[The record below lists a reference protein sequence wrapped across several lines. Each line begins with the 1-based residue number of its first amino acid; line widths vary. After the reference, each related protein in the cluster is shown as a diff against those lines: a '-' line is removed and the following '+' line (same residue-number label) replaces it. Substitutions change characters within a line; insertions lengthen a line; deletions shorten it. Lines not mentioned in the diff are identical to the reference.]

1 MNEKEKLK
9 VLSLFAGIGGIDLGL
24 ESTGRFE
31 TIQFVEYEPF
41 CQHILRRHWP
51 DVPIWGDVKTFDPDS
66 CGDIDLLCGGY
77 PCQPFSVAGK
87 QKGTEDDRHLWPRM
101 FEIIKHKRPT
111 WVLCENVPGHVNL
124 GLDQVLFDLES
135 EGYSWQTFVLGAVA
149 VDAPHRRQ
157 RLFIVANTNNNGH
170 KEGFSETRNQND
182 DGENTQ
188 SERTT
193 NTKVIKR
200 HSNDGNDKETTRV
213 DGAISRS
220 SDGGEAVLTTTEGIC
235 SVSEGTDKH
244 QGTNREN
251 NHQENNDR
259 TLVSQGSKRVQLP
272 KYRKLEDN
280 KTLSKSSKIQQGDDN
295 SRKHRMDNET
305 TDVADTQDIGHV
317 LSAHEGKQARR
328 SARCGEGQSEG
339 NSSDVPNTNVEG
351 LEGQRIDREN
361 GEGQKTTDNFD
372 GESSTRDVSEPIS
385 KRGCSGQPGTQDAA
399 DVGEQPRGKE
409 HGEGSIERGLGGMV
423 DGVPS
428 WLHEPDIPRVTT
440 NQVGRTQRLKALGNA
455 VVPQVIAQ
463 IARAIIIEE
472 DR

>member
-1 MNEKEKLK
+1 VSLNEKEKLK

-66 CGDIDLLCGGY
+66 CGDIDLICGGY

-157 RLFIVANTNNNGH
+157 RLFIVGYSNNNESFTSRNISSVQGEQNEQTKKKQQFAGTSGYGH
-170 KEGFSETRNQND
+170 S
-182 DGENTQ
+182 
-188 SERTT
+188 
-193 NTKVIKR
+193 
-200 HSNDGNDKETTRV
+200 
-213 DGAISRS
+213 
-220 SDGGEAVLTTTEGIC
+220 
-235 SVSEGTDKH
+235 
-244 QGTNREN
+244 
-251 NHQENNDR
+251 
-259 TLVSQGSKRVQLP
+259 
-272 KYRKLEDN
+272 
-280 KTLSKSSKIQQGDDN
+280 
-295 SRKHRMDNET
+295 
-305 TDVADTQDIGHV
+305 TDVA
-317 LSAHEGKQARR
+317 
-328 SARCGEGQSEG
+328 
-339 NSSDVPNTNVEG
+339 N
-351 LEGQRIDREN
+351 
-361 GEGQKTTDNFD
+361 TDNKGLRTRIGRANAYNEKD
-372 GESSTRDVSEPIS
+372 GRGRKDNRGRSTRNDERNNIATTKNENLDVSDTIS
-385 KRGCSGQPGTQDAA
+385 KRGCSGQTGNQDAE

>member
-157 RLFIVANTNNNGH
+157 RLFIVANTNNTGDRTSQRRTNQNRQTHDEGQEEQPQFKSGGHSTDVADTDNNGH

-193 NTKVIKR
+193 NTKVIER

-259 TLVSQGSKRVQLP
+259 TLVSQGSKGVQLP
-272 KYRKLEDN
+272 KYRKLGDN

-305 TDVADTQDIGHV
+305 TDVSDTI
-317 LSAHEGKQARR
+317 
-328 SARCGEGQSEG
+328 SE
-339 NSSDVPNTNVEG
+339 
-351 LEGQRIDREN
+351 
-361 GEGQKTTDNFD
+361 
-372 GESSTRDVSEPIS
+372 
-385 KRGCSGQPGTQDAA
+385 RGCSGQTGNQDAE
-399 DVGEQPRGKE
+399 DVGEQPRGTE
-409 HGEGSIERGLGGMV
+409 HREGSIERRLGGMV

-428 WLHEPDIPRVTT
+428 WLDEPDIPRVTT
-440 NQVGRTQRLKALGNA
+440 HQVGRTQRLKALGNA

-463 IARAIIIEE
+463 IARAIISEE

>member
-31 TIQFVEYEPF
+31 TIQFVEFDAF

-157 RLFIVANTNNNGH
+157 RLFIVANTNRNG
-170 KEGFSETRNQND
+170 KKWNQSKN
-182 DGENTQ
+182 GQ
-188 SERTT
+188 R
-193 NTKVIKR
+193 R
-200 HSNDGNDKETTRV
+200 RV
-213 DGAISRS
+213 
-220 SDGGEAVLTTTEGIC
+220 
-235 SVSEGTDKH
+235 
-244 QGTNREN
+244 N
-251 NHQENNDR
+251 
-259 TLVSQGSKRVQLP
+259 
-272 KYRKLEDN
+272 
-280 KTLSKSSKIQQGDDN
+280 KSS
-295 SRKHRMDNET
+295 
-305 TDVADTQDIGHV
+305 TDVANTDNTRDRTSQRRTEQNRQTHDEGQEKQPQSKSGGHSTDVANTDSRSGGRRRTKQSSGENKHGRLHTTQEEQAKHDIRSETVGCDTIRGEAEDVANTQDIGHV
-317 LSAHEGKQARR
+317 LSAHEGEQARR
-328 SARCGEGQSEG
+328 SARCGK
-339 NSSDVPNTNVEG
+339 
-351 LEGQRIDREN
+351 
-361 GEGQKTTDNFD
+361 GQKTTDNFD
-372 GESSTRDVSEPIS
+372 GESSTRDVSDTIS
-385 KRGCSGQPGTQDAA
+385 ERGCSGQTGNQDAE
-399 DVGEQPRGKE
+399 DVGEQPRGTE
-409 HGEGSIERGLGGMV
+409 HGERSIERGLGGMV

-428 WLHEPDIPRVTT
+428 WLDEPDIPRVTT

-455 VVPQVIAQ
+455 VVPQVIAH

>member
-31 TIQFVEYEPF
+31 TIQFVEFDAF

-66 CGDIDLLCGGY
+66 CGDIDLICGGY

-157 RLFIVANTNNNGH
+157 RLFIVANTNRNG
-170 KEGFSETRNQND
+170 KKWNQSKN
-182 DGENTQ
+182 GQ
-188 SERTT
+188 R
-193 NTKVIKR
+193 R
-200 HSNDGNDKETTRV
+200 RV
-213 DGAISRS
+213 
-220 SDGGEAVLTTTEGIC
+220 
-235 SVSEGTDKH
+235 
-244 QGTNREN
+244 N
-251 NHQENNDR
+251 
-259 TLVSQGSKRVQLP
+259 
-272 KYRKLEDN
+272 
-280 KTLSKSSKIQQGDDN
+280 KSS
-295 SRKHRMDNET
+295 
-305 TDVADTQDIGHV
+305 TDVANTDNTRDRTSQ
-317 LSAHEGKQARR
+317 RR
-328 SARCGEGQSEG
+328 TDQNRQTHDEGQEEQPQSKSGGHSTDVANTDSEARG
-339 NSSDVPNTNVEG
+339 NTKGSGEAERELQPQEQEGSTMGSEVTGCGGLRGETTNVANTSGKG

-361 GEGQKTTDNFD
+361 VKVHKTTDNFD
-372 GESSTRDVSEPIS
+372 GQSSTTRNDQE
-385 KRGCSGQPGTQDAA
+385 K
-399 DVGEQPRGKE
+399 
-409 HGEGSIERGLGGMV
+409 GSIERKLGGVV

-428 WLHEPDIPRVTT
+428 WMDEPDIPRVTT
-440 NQVGRTQRLKALGNA
+440 NQAGRTQRLKMLGNA
-455 VVPQVIAQ
+455 VVPQVLYQLGLAMK
-463 IARAIIIEE
+463 ELWDE
-472 DR
+472 V

>member
-1 MNEKEKLK
+1 MSLNEKEKLK

-31 TIQFVEYEPF
+31 TIQFVEFDAF

-157 RLFIVANTNNNGH
+157 RLFIVANTNSRSGGRRRTKQSSGENKHGRLH
-170 KEGFSETRNQND
+170 TTQKEQAKHDIRSETVGCDTIR
-182 DGENTQ
+182 
-188 SERTT
+188 
-193 NTKVIKR
+193 
-200 HSNDGNDKETTRV
+200 
-213 DGAISRS
+213 
-220 SDGGEAVLTTTEGIC
+220 GEAE
-235 SVSEGTDKH
+235 
-244 QGTNREN
+244 
-251 NHQENNDR
+251 
-259 TLVSQGSKRVQLP
+259 
-272 KYRKLEDN
+272 
-280 KTLSKSSKIQQGDDN
+280 
-295 SRKHRMDNET
+295 
-305 TDVADTQDIGHV
+305 DVANTQDIGHV
-317 LSAHEGKQARR
+317 LSAHEGEQARR
-328 SARCGEGQSEG
+328 SARCGK
-339 NSSDVPNTNVEG
+339 
-351 LEGQRIDREN
+351 
-361 GEGQKTTDNFD
+361 GQKTTDNFD
-372 GESSTRDVSEPIS
+372 GESSTRDVSDTIS
-385 KRGCSGQPGTQDAA
+385 ERGCSGQTGNQDAE
-399 DVGEQPRGKE
+399 DVGEQPRGTE
-409 HGEGSIERGLGGMV
+409 HGERSIERGLGGMV

-428 WLHEPDIPRVTT
+428 WLDEPDIPRVTT

-455 VVPQVIAQ
+455 VVPQVIAH

>member
-182 DGENTQ
+182 DGKNTQ

-193 NTKVIKR
+193 NTKIIER

-305 TDVADTQDIGHV
+305 TDVA
-317 LSAHEGKQARR
+317 
-328 SARCGEGQSEG
+328 
-339 NSSDVPNTNVEG
+339 N
-351 LEGQRIDREN
+351 
-361 GEGQKTTDNFD
+361 TDNKGLRTRIGRANAYNEKD
-372 GESSTRDVSEPIS
+372 GRGRKDNRGRSTRNDERNNIATTKNENLDVSDTIS
-385 KRGCSGQPGTQDAA
+385 KRGCSGQTGNQDAE

-409 HGEGSIERGLGGMV
+409 LGEGSIERGLGGMV

>member
-1 MNEKEKLK
+1 MSCVIYGEYKEDVSLNEKEKLK

-31 TIQFVEYEPF
+31 TVQFVEYEPF

-157 RLFIVANTNNNGH
+157 RLFIVANTD
-170 KEGFSETRNQND
+170 SEARRNTRGS
-182 DGENTQ
+182 GETERELQ
-188 SERTT
+188 PQEQAGSTLGSEATGCGGLR
-193 NTKVIKR
+193 
-200 HSNDGNDKETTRV
+200 
-213 DGAISRS
+213 
-220 SDGGEAVLTTTEGIC
+220 GEAE
-235 SVSEGTDKH
+235 
-244 QGTNREN
+244 
-251 NHQENNDR
+251 
-259 TLVSQGSKRVQLP
+259 
-272 KYRKLEDN
+272 
-280 KTLSKSSKIQQGDDN
+280 
-295 SRKHRMDNET
+295 
-305 TDVADTQDIGHV
+305 DVA
-317 LSAHEGKQARR
+317 
-328 SARCGEGQSEG
+328 
-339 NSSDVPNTNVEG
+339 NTNGEG
-351 LEGQRIDREN
+351 LEGQRID
-361 GEGQKTTDNFD
+361 
-372 GESSTRDVSEPIS
+372 
-385 KRGCSGQPGTQDAA
+385 
-399 DVGEQPRGKE
+399 
-409 HGEGSIERGLGGMV
+409 IERRLGGMV

-440 NQVGRTQRLKALGNA
+440 HQVGRTQRLKALGNA

-463 IARAIIIEE
+463 IARAVIIEE

>member
-157 RLFIVANTNNNGH
+157 RLFIVGYSDSVRCKQYNETKKEKQIRRSKTSSFSTSYVANTESQRTGKNN
-170 KEGFSETRNQND
+170 EGLRQ
-182 DGENTQ
+182 
-188 SERTT
+188 R
-193 NTKVIKR
+193 
-200 HSNDGNDKETTRV
+200 
-213 DGAISRS
+213 ISGVS
-220 SDGGEAVLTTTEGIC
+220 GG
-235 SVSEGTDKH
+235 
-244 QGTNREN
+244 Q
-251 NHQENNDR
+251 
-259 TLVSQGSKRVQLP
+259 
-272 KYRKLEDN
+272 
-280 KTLSKSSKIQQGDDN
+280 
-295 SRKHRMDNET
+295 T
-305 TDVADTQDIGHV
+305 TDVADTDSEARGNTRGSGEAERELQPQEQEG
-317 LSAHEGKQARR
+317 SAVGSEVTG
-328 SARCGEGQSEG
+328 CGGLRGEA
-339 NSSDVPNTNVEG
+339 DVFNTNVEG
-351 LEGQRIDREN
+351 LEGQRINREN

-372 GESSTRDVSEPIS
+372 GESSTRDVSDTIS
-385 KRGCSGQPGTQDAA
+385 KRGCSGQTGNQDAE

-409 HGEGSIERGLGGMV
+409 HGERSIERGLGGMV

>member
-157 RLFIVANTNNNGH
+157 RLFIVANT
-170 KEGFSETRNQND
+170 E
-182 DGENTQ
+182 
-188 SERTT
+188 SERY
-193 NTKVIKR
+193 
-200 HSNDGNDKETTRV
+200 G
-213 DGAISRS
+213 RS
-220 SDGGEAVLTTTEGIC
+220 SSQRSGETERELQPQEQEGSAVGSKVEGCGGLRGEAE
-235 SVSEGTDKH
+235 
-244 QGTNREN
+244 
-251 NHQENNDR
+251 
-259 TLVSQGSKRVQLP
+259 
-272 KYRKLEDN
+272 
-280 KTLSKSSKIQQGDDN
+280 
-295 SRKHRMDNET
+295 
-305 TDVADTQDIGHV
+305 DVANTQDIGHL
-317 LSAHEGKQARR
+317 LSAHEGEQARR
-328 SARCGEGQSEG
+328 SARCGEGQFKG
-339 NSSDVPNTNVEG
+339 NSTDVPNTQSEG
-351 LEGQRIDREN
+351 LEGQRIDREISRN
-361 GEGQKTTDNFD
+361 KTSRKFD
-372 GESSTRDVSEPIS
+372 AQ
-385 KRGCSGQPGTQDAA
+385 SGTN
-399 DVGEQPRGKE
+399 RNE
-409 HGEGSIERGLGGMV
+409 HGERSIKRGLGGMV

-428 WLHEPDIPRVTT
+428 WLHEPNIPRVTT

>member
-1 MNEKEKLK
+1 LNEKEKLK

-157 RLFIVANTNNNGH
+157 RLFIVGYSDSVRCKQYNETKKEKQIRRSKTSSFSTSYVANT
-170 KEGFSETRNQND
+170 K
-182 DGENTQ
+182 
-188 SERTT
+188 SERY
-193 NTKVIKR
+193 
-200 HSNDGNDKETTRV
+200 G
-213 DGAISRS
+213 RS
-220 SDGGEAVLTTTEGIC
+220 SSQRSGEAERELQPQEQEG
-235 SVSEGTDKH
+235 STMGSEVEGC
-244 QGTNREN
+244 GGLRGEA
-251 NHQENNDR
+251 E
-259 TLVSQGSKRVQLP
+259 
-272 KYRKLEDN
+272 
-280 KTLSKSSKIQQGDDN
+280 
-295 SRKHRMDNET
+295 
-305 TDVADTQDIGHV
+305 DVANTQDIGHV
-317 LSAHEGKQARR
+317 LSAHEGEQARR

-339 NSSDVPNTNVEG
+339 NSTDVPNTNVEG

-372 GESSTRDVSEPIS
+372 GESSTRDVSDTIS
-385 KRGCSGQPGTQDAA
+385 ERGCSGQTGNQDAE
-399 DVGEQPRGKE
+399 DVGEQPRGTE
-409 HGEGSIERGLGGMV
+409 HREGSIERRLGGMV

>member
-31 TIQFVEYEPF
+31 TIQFVEFDAF

-87 QKGTEDDRHLWPRM
+87 QKGTEDDRHLWPKM

-157 RLFIVANTNNNGH
+157 RLFIVANT
-170 KEGFSETRNQND
+170 KSKRS
-182 DGENTQ
+182 GESRILNKTQ
-188 SERTT
+188 RQ
-193 NTKVIKR
+193 KR
-200 HSNDGNDKETTRV
+200 SGKTQ
-213 DGAISRS
+213 
-220 SDGGEAVLTTTEGIC
+220 L
-235 SVSEGTDKH
+235 
-244 QGTNREN
+244 NR
-251 NHQENNDR
+251 
-259 TLVSQGSKRVQLP
+259 GSKNV
-272 KYRKLEDN
+272 
-280 KTLSKSSKIQQGDDN
+280 S
-295 SRKHRMDNET
+295 
-305 TDVADTQDIGHV
+305 DTI
-317 LSAHEGKQARR
+317 
-328 SARCGEGQSEG
+328 SE
-339 NSSDVPNTNVEG
+339 
-351 LEGQRIDREN
+351 
-361 GEGQKTTDNFD
+361 
-372 GESSTRDVSEPIS
+372 
-385 KRGCSGQPGTQDAA
+385 RGCSGQTGSQDAE
-399 DVGEQPRGKE
+399 DVGEQFRGTE
-409 HGEGSIERGLGGMV
+409 HGEGSIERRLGGMV
-423 DGVPS
+423 DGVPF

>member
-157 RLFIVANTNNNGH
+157 RLFIVANTDSEARGNTRGSGETER
-170 KEGFSETRNQND
+170 KLQPQEQEGSTM
-182 DGENTQ
+182 G
-188 SERTT
+188 S
-193 NTKVIKR
+193 KVTGCGGLR
-200 HSNDGNDKETTRV
+200 
-213 DGAISRS
+213 
-220 SDGGEAVLTTTEGIC
+220 GEA
-235 SVSEGTDKH
+235 
-244 QGTNREN
+244 
-251 NHQENNDR
+251 
-259 TLVSQGSKRVQLP
+259 
-272 KYRKLEDN
+272 
-280 KTLSKSSKIQQGDDN
+280 
-295 SRKHRMDNET
+295 
-305 TDVADTQDIGHV
+305 DVADTK
-317 LSAHEGKQARR
+317 SKR
-328 SARCGEGQSEG
+328 S
-339 NSSDVPNTNVEG
+339 
-351 LEGQRIDREN
+351 
-361 GEGQKTTDNFD
+361 
-372 GESSTRDVSEPIS
+372 GESRILNKTQRQKRSGKTQLNRGSKNVSDTIS
-385 KRGCSGQPGTQDAA
+385 ERGCSGQTGNQDAE

-409 HGEGSIERGLGGMV
+409 HGERSIERGLGGMV

-440 NQVGRTQRLKALGNA
+440 HQVGRTQRLKALGNA

>member
-66 CGDIDLLCGGY
+66 CGDIDLICGGY

-87 QKGTEDDRHLWPRM
+87 QKGSEDDRHLWPRM

-135 EGYSWQTFVLGAVA
+135 EGYAWQTIVLGAVA

-157 RLFIVANTNNNGH
+157 RLFIVANTNNTG
-170 KEGFSETRNQND
+170 
-182 DGENTQ
+182 
-188 SERTT
+188 
-193 NTKVIKR
+193 
-200 HSNDGNDKETTRV
+200 
-213 DGAISRS
+213 
-220 SDGGEAVLTTTEGIC
+220 
-235 SVSEGTDKH
+235 
-244 QGTNREN
+244 
-251 NHQENNDR
+251 DR
-259 TLVSQGSKRVQLP
+259 TSQRRTDQNRQTHDEGQEEQP
-272 KYRKLEDN
+272 QF
-280 KTLSKSSKIQQGDDN
+280 KSGGHS
-295 SRKHRMDNET
+295 
-305 TDVADTQDIGHV
+305 TDVANTDSEARGNT
-317 LSAHEGKQARR
+317 RR
-328 SARCGEGQSEG
+328 SGETERELQPQEQEGSTVGSEVTGCGGLRGEA
-339 NSSDVPNTNVEG
+339 DVPNTQFKG
-351 LEGQRIDREN
+351 LEGQRIDKENSKSREN
-361 GEGQKTTDNFD
+361 SNKFD
-372 GESSTRDVSEPIS
+372 AQSSTRDVSDTIS
-385 KRGCSGQPGTQDAA
+385 KRGCSGQTGNQDAE
-399 DVGEQPRGKE
+399 DVGEQPGGTE
-409 HGEGSIERGLGGMV
+409 HGERSIERGLGGMV

-440 NQVGRTQRLKALGNA
+440 HQVGRTQRLKALGNA

>member
-1 MNEKEKLK
+1 MDEKEKLK

-31 TIQFVEYEPF
+31 TVQFVEYEPF

-66 CGDIDLLCGGY
+66 CGDIDLICGGY

-157 RLFIVANTNNNGH
+157 RLFIVANT
-170 KEGFSETRNQND
+170 K
-182 DGENTQ
+182 
-188 SERTT
+188 
-193 NTKVIKR
+193 
-200 HSNDGNDKETTRV
+200 
-213 DGAISRS
+213 
-220 SDGGEAVLTTTEGIC
+220 
-235 SVSEGTDKH
+235 
-244 QGTNREN
+244 
-251 NHQENNDR
+251 
-259 TLVSQGSKRVQLP
+259 SKRLP
-272 KYRKLEDN
+272 RSRRQE
-280 KTLSKSSKIQQGDDN
+280 SSKNKDRVEQNQT
-295 SRKHRMDNET
+295 RKQSKIRSQSKRCGGVS
-305 TDVADTQDIGHV
+305 TDVANTESERYGGSSSQRSGETERE
-317 LSAHEGKQARR
+317 LQPQEQEG
-328 SARCGEGQSEG
+328 STVGSE
-339 NSSDVPNTNVEG
+339 VEG
-351 LEGQRIDREN
+351 CGGLR
-361 GEGQKTTDNFD
+361 GEA
-372 GESSTRDVSEPIS
+372 GER
-385 KRGCSGQPGTQDAA
+385 
-399 DVGEQPRGKE
+399 
-409 HGEGSIERGLGGMV
+409 SIERRLGGMV

-440 NQVGRTQRLKALGNA
+440 HQVGRTQRLKALGNA

-463 IARAIIIEE
+463 IAKAIIIEE

>member
-24 ESTGRFE
+24 ESTRRFE

-66 CGDIDLLCGGY
+66 CGDIDLICGGY

-157 RLFIVANTNNNGH
+157 RLFIVANTDSEAKGNTRRSGETERELQPQEQ
-170 KEGFSETRNQND
+170 EGSTLGSEVTGCGGLR
-182 DGENTQ
+182 
-188 SERTT
+188 
-193 NTKVIKR
+193 
-200 HSNDGNDKETTRV
+200 
-213 DGAISRS
+213 
-220 SDGGEAVLTTTEGIC
+220 GEA
-235 SVSEGTDKH
+235 
-244 QGTNREN
+244 
-251 NHQENNDR
+251 
-259 TLVSQGSKRVQLP
+259 
-272 KYRKLEDN
+272 
-280 KTLSKSSKIQQGDDN
+280 
-295 SRKHRMDNET
+295 
-305 TDVADTQDIGHV
+305 
-317 LSAHEGKQARR
+317 
-328 SARCGEGQSEG
+328 
-339 NSSDVPNTNVEG
+339 DVPNTNVEG

-372 GESSTRDVSEPIS
+372 GESSTRDVSDTIS
-385 KRGCSGQPGTQDAA
+385 KRGCSGQTGNQDAE
-399 DVGEQPRGKE
+399 DVGGQPGGTE
-409 HGEGSIERGLGGMV
+409 HGERSIERGLGGMV

-440 NQVGRTQRLKALGNA
+440 HQVGRTQRLKALGNA

>member
-1 MNEKEKLK
+1 MDEKEKLK

-31 TIQFVEYEPF
+31 TVQFVEYEPF

-66 CGDIDLLCGGY
+66 CGDIDLICGGY

-157 RLFIVANTNNNGH
+157 RLFIVANT
-170 KEGFSETRNQND
+170 K
-182 DGENTQ
+182 
-188 SERTT
+188 
-193 NTKVIKR
+193 
-200 HSNDGNDKETTRV
+200 
-213 DGAISRS
+213 
-220 SDGGEAVLTTTEGIC
+220 
-235 SVSEGTDKH
+235 
-244 QGTNREN
+244 
-251 NHQENNDR
+251 
-259 TLVSQGSKRVQLP
+259 SKRLP
-272 KYRKLEDN
+272 RSRRQE
-280 KTLSKSSKIQQGDDN
+280 SSKNKDRVEQNQT
-295 SRKHRMDNET
+295 RKQSKIRSQSKRCGGVS
-305 TDVADTQDIGHV
+305 TDVA
-317 LSAHEGKQARR
+317 
-328 SARCGEGQSEG
+328 
-339 NSSDVPNTNVEG
+339 N
-351 LEGQRIDREN
+351 
-361 GEGQKTTDNFD
+361 TDNKGLRTRIGRANAYNEKD
-372 GESSTRDVSEPIS
+372 GRGRKDNRGRSTRNDERNNIATAKNENLDVSDTIS
-385 KRGCSGQPGTQDAA
+385 KPGCGGLRGEA
-399 DVGEQPRGKE
+399 GER
-409 HGEGSIERGLGGMV
+409 SIERRLGGMV

-440 NQVGRTQRLKALGNA
+440 HQVGRTQRLKALGNA

-463 IARAIIIEE
+463 IAKAIIIEE